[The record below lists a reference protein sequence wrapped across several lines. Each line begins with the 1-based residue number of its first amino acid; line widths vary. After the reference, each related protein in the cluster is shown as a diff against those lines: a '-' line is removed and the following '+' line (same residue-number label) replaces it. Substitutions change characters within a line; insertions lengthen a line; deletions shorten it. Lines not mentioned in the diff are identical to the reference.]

1 MLTSA
6 WASAWADRH
15 ASAWQTHGPLGSCP
29 CWLLS
34 RGLFARRPR
43 RPCADGEPPQ
53 RLLCTWPRKAR
64 SACADSGHQPER
76 VAVWLRDAQRGYCYR
91 LQCSGPRA
99 VATASQLSPPLL
111 ASSLES
117 LSNAMLGYVLA
128 HIYTKRFF
136 KKRNGCGLSIKRS
149 TDMRG
154 CINARFTLHLCVC
167 SIYGFNPLD
176 RCNILAEVF

>member
-1 MLTSA
+1 MLAFIARAICSKTLPALRRRRTSVA
-6 WASAWADRH
+6 IVLYLATKGTVGLCRLWPSIRAGGRLAPRCTTRALLTASVLM
-15 ASAWQTHGPLGSCP
+15 P
-29 CWLLS
+29 
-34 RGLFARRPR
+34 
-43 RPCADGEPPQ
+43 
-53 RLLCTWPRKAR
+53 K
-64 SACADSGHQPER
+64 
-76 VAVWLRDAQRGYCYR
+76 
-91 LQCSGPRA
+91 A

-111 ASSLES
+111 ASSLEF

-167 SIYGFNPLD
+167 TIYGFNPLD